1 MAKAFNLTIIN
12 PTKTVYEGKVISAVV
27 PAALGYL
34 GILANHAP
42 LAANLVSGKIILQE
56 ESGARKVF
64 YHRSR
69 GFLEI
74 LKNKVTIILNQNE

>member
-1 MAKAFNLTIIN
+1 MPKPFSLTILS
-12 PTKTVYEGKVISAVV
+12 PEKTVYEGKVVSAVV

-42 LAANLVSGKIILQE
+42 LAANLAAGKIILQE
-56 ESGARKVF
+56 ESGERKIF
-64 YHRSR
+64 SHKGK

-74 LKNKVTIILNQNE
+74 LKNNVTIILN

>member
-1 MAKAFNLTIIN
+1 MLKPFNLKIIS
-12 PTKTVYEGKVISAVV
+12 PDKLVYEGRVVSAVV

-42 LAANLVSGKIILQE
+42 LAASLSAGKIILEE
-56 ESGARKVF
+56 ESGERKIF
-64 YHRSR
+64 QHKNK

-74 LKNKVTIILNQNE
+74 LKNNVTIILN

>member
-1 MAKAFNLTIIN
+1 MPKPFNLIIIS
-12 PTKTVYEGKVISAVV
+12 PDKIEYEGKVISAVV

-42 LAANLVSGKIILQE
+42 LAANLASGKIILQE
-56 ESGARKVF
+56 ESGERKIF
-64 YHRSR
+64 YHKSK

-74 LKNKVTIILNQNE
+74 LKNNVTIILN

>member
-1 MAKAFNLTIIN
+1 MPKPFNLMIIG
-12 PTKTVYEGKVISAVV
+12 PDKTVYEGRVVSAVV

-42 LAANLVSGKIILQE
+42 LAANLASGKIILQE
-56 ESGARKVF
+56 ESGERKIF
-64 YHRSR
+64 YHKNK

-74 LKNKVTIILNQNE
+74 LKNNVTIILN

>member
-1 MAKAFNLTIIN
+1 MPKPFNLTIIS
-12 PTKTVYEGKVISAVV
+12 PDKITYEGRVISAVV

-42 LAANLVSGKIILQE
+42 LAANLASGKIILQE
-56 ESGARKVF
+56 ESGERKIF
-64 YHRSR
+64 YNKSK

-74 LKNKVTIILNQNE
+74 LKNNVTIILN

>member
-1 MAKAFNLTIIN
+1 MAKPFNFIIIN
-12 PTKTVYEGKVISAVV
+12 PSEIVYQGKVVSAVV

-56 ESGARKVF
+56 ESGERKIF
-64 YHRSR
+64 YHKSK

-74 LKNKVTIILNQNE
+74 LKNNVTIILN